1 MGHNKSNYTGYSTL
15 AKNDGI
21 SKPANITDLIKRY
34 KIAEQKD
41 KLLKIFTLGF
51 YGLILL
57 LVTFILL

>member
-1 MGHNKSNYTGYSTL
+1 MGHNKSNYTGDSTL
-15 AKNDGI
+15 AKNDGF
-21 SKPANITDLIKRY
+21 SKPANITDLIKRH

-41 KLLKIFTLGF
+41 KSLKIFTLGF